1 MSLKIVLLG
10 YMGSGKSTI
19 GKLLAERVNYNFI
32 DLDDEIEKLENK
44 KVSQIFDENGVIY
57 FRKLENEVLKALLK
71 PEKNIILSLGGG
83 TPCYFEAMQYLNSR
97 VDVHTVYLD
106 VSIPEL
112 VRRLFPKKSTRPL
125 IQNII
130 TQEELTEFVGKHLF
144 ERRQFYRKAK
154 AIISVNELLPKQVVD
169 KIESSLF

>member
-71 PEKNIILSLGGG
+71 SEKNIILSLGGG

-97 VDVHTVYLD
+97 ADVHTVYLD

-125 IQNII
+125 IENII
-130 TQEELTEFVGKHLF
+130 TQKELTEFVGKHLF

-154 AIISVNELLPKQVVD
+154 TIISVNELLPKQVVD